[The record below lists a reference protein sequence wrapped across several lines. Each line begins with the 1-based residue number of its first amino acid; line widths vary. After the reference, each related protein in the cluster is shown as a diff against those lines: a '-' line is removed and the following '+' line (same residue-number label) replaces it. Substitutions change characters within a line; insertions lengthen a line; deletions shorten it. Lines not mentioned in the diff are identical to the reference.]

1 MNASRP
7 SLGSALWDG
16 FASLRLTIVLL
27 LLLAATSILGTL
39 IPQNEAPATYR
50 AIFGDTGYRF
60 FRALDLFDMYHSW
73 WFQILVL
80 LLAVNLIV
88 CSAERISRQWALLAG
103 KLPPPEP
110 RRFEGVEA
118 RMTFEAPQDP
128 AALAALFEPLIR
140 RRVGRVEGRGTET
153 GGRFLFAESG
163 RWSRWGVYAVHG
175 SVLLLLLGG
184 LIGSRFGFDG
194 FVNIPEGETVQT
206 IQLRNTGE
214 RIRLPFAIR
223 CESFQVS
230 FYPSGAPSEFRSRL
244 VILEEGREVLR
255 RDILVNDP
263 LEYRGITIYQ
273 SSYGTL
279 PGREVRLSF
288 TSRDTGMVYTREMK
302 PGDEFAI
309 PEGLGTFVL
318 LDQRPNASFRGS
330 PVGDAFVG
338 RLVPPQGEPV
348 EVLLPIRFPT
358 FDRMR
363 RGEVVIA
370 VEEVKQR
377 YSTGLQVNRDPGVPV
392 VYAGFVLMLIGCYVT
407 FFRSHRQVG
416 LRLEPHG
423 GGSRVSLAMTA
434 NKNRL
439 ALPPAVERLAQ
450 ELRRLC
456 NA

>member
-1 MNASRP
+1 MTVSRS

-16 FASLRLTIVLL
+16 LASLRLTIALL
-27 LLLAATSILGTL
+27 LLLATTSILGTL

-50 AIFGDTGYRF
+50 AIFGETGYRF

-88 CSAERISRQWALLAG
+88 CSAERISRQWTLLAG
-103 KLPPPEP
+103 KRPLPDP
-110 RRFEGVEA
+110 RRFAGVETSS
-118 RMTFEAPQDP
+118 TFAMPQEP
-128 AALAALFEPLIR
+128 AALAARCEPLLR
-140 RRVGRVEGRGTET
+140 RRVGPVLVRGTET
-153 GGRFLFAESG
+153 GGRFLYAESG

-175 SVLLLLLGG
+175 SVLLLLVGG

-214 RIRLPFAIR
+214 RLRLPFAIR

-230 FYPSGAPSEFRSRL
+230 FYPTGAPSEFRSRL

-263 LEYRGITIYQ
+263 LEHRGITIYQ

-279 PGREVRLSF
+279 PGREVQLSF
-288 TSRDTGMVYTREMK
+288 TSRETGMVYTRQMK
-302 PGDEFAI
+302 PGDEFAL
-309 PEGLGTFVL
+309 PEDLGTFVL
-318 LDQRPNASFRGS
+318 LDLRPNASFRGS

-348 EVLLPIRFPT
+348 EVLLPVRFPT

-377 YSTGLQVNRDPGVPV
+377 YYTGLQVNRDPGVPM
-392 VYAGFVLMLIGCYVT
+392 VYAGFVLMLVGCYVT

-416 LRLEPHG
+416 LRLDPEG

-434 NKNRL
+434 NKNRM
-439 ALPPAVERLAQ
+439 ALPAALERLAQ
-450 ELRRLC
+450 ELRRLS
-456 NA
+456 